1 MRRLRYGVAMSL
13 DGYIAGLKGEF
24 DWIPF
29 DPEIDFSATYDRFD
43 TFVMGRKTFE
53 VTNQSHSYEG
63 GAYPGT
69 NIQKVVVSRTL
80 RASDYPGV
88 TIINAN
94 VAEAITAL
102 KSRPGKDI
110 WLFGGGNLFQSLLG
124 MGLVDC
130 VEVAIVPVLLGAGIP
145 FLPSL
150 AAKASLSLESHRVYK
165 KSGIVSLEYTVKS
178 RSLVTCES

>member
-1 MRRLRYGVAMSL
+1 MHYGVAMSL
-13 DGYIAGLKGEF
+13 DGYIAGSKGEF
-24 DWIPF
+24 DWIPN
-29 DPEIDFSATYDRFD
+29 DPDIDFAGIFSRFD

-53 VTNQSHSYEG
+53 MTNQAYSYEG

-88 TIINAN
+88 TIVNDN
-94 VAEAITAL
+94 VADAIRAL
-102 KSRPGKDI
+102 KARPGKNI
-110 WLFGGGNLFQSLLG
+110 WLFGGGTLFQSLLA

-130 VEVAIVPVLLGAGIP
+130 IEVAIVPVLLGGGIP

-150 AAKASLSLESHRVYK
+150 ASKASLSLESHRVYN
-165 KSGIVSLEYTVKS
+165 KSGIVSLEYAVKS
-178 RSLVTCES
+178 PSLVI

>member
-13 DGYIAGLKGEF
+13 DGYIAGPKGEF
-24 DWIPF
+24 DWIPN
-29 DPEIDFSATYDRFD
+29 DPDIDFAGMFSRFD

-53 VTNQSHSYEG
+53 MTNQAYSYEG

-88 TIINAN
+88 TIVNDN
-94 VAEAITAL
+94 VAEAMTAL
-102 KSRPGKDI
+102 KASPGKDI
-110 WLFGGGNLFQSLLG
+110 WLFGGGNLFQSLLAL
-124 MGLVDC
+124 GLVDSI
-130 VEVAIVPVLLGAGIP
+130 EVAIVPVVLGGGIP

-150 AAKASLSLESHRVYK
+150 ATRASLSLESHRVYN
-165 KSGIVSLEYTVKS
+165 KSGIVSLEYAVKS
-178 RSLVTCES
+178 PSVVI

>member
-13 DGYIAGLKGEF
+13 DGFIAGPKGEF

-29 DPEIDFSATYDRFD
+29 DPEIDFPAIHDRFD

-53 VTNQSHSYEG
+53 VTNQHYSYEG
-63 GAYPGT
+63 GAYPGA

-80 RASDYPGV
+80 RASEHPGV
-88 TIINAN
+88 TIVNGN
-94 VAEAITAL
+94 VAEAILAL
-102 KSRPGKDI
+102 KARPGKDI
-110 WLFGGGNLFQSLLG
+110 WLFGGGSLFQSLLA

-150 AAKASLSLESHRVYK
+150 ATKATLSLESHRVYQ
-165 KSGIVSLEYTVKS
+165 KSGIVSLEYAVKAP
-178 RSLVTCES
+178 SLVI